1 MIRVGRA
8 TAGDFLGRMA
18 RGSHRRAE
26 AAMATLPEA
35 RLTARVRN
43 LPLPPP
49 LRLSPQG
56 FDLIA
61 EVKRRS
67 PSAGALAAEALPA
80 ARQARRYVSGGA
92 CALSVLTEPGEF
104 GGTLAHLT
112 EVASAVYPAPT
123 LRKDFLVSPY
133 QVLEARAAGA
143 AGVLLIVAMLDDDA
157 FTRVLARALEL
168 EMFVLVELFDEAD
181 LDRASKLLRPFGP
194 AVTGDRCRWLLGVN
208 CRDLRS
214 LAVDFGRFARLA
226 GVLPGDVPRVAES
239 GVETP
244 GLAARVAE
252 LGYGVALVGT
262 ALMRAERPQGL
273 AAELLAAGRASAG
286 GATRCS

>member
-1 MIRVGRA
+1 MIRVA
-8 TAGDFLGRMA
+8 PPAAGDFLERMA
-18 RGSHRRAE
+18 RGSHRRSE

-49 LRLSPQG
+49 LALSRQG

-67 PSAGALAAEALPA
+67 PSVGTLAAETLSA
-80 ARQARRYVSGGA
+80 ARQARRYVAGGA

-104 GGTLAHLT
+104 GGHLAHLT
-112 EVASAVYPAPT
+112 EVASAAYPTPT
-123 LRKDFLVSPY
+123 MRKDFLVSPY

-143 AGVLLIVAMLDDDA
+143 AGVLLIVAMLEDDA
-157 FTRVLARALEL
+157 FKRVLARALEL
-168 EMFVLVELFDEAD
+168 EMFVLVEVFDEAD
-181 LDRASKLLRPFGP
+181 LERATKLLRPCGP
-194 AVTGDRCRWLLGVN
+194 AVTGGRCRWLLGVN
-208 CRDLRS
+208 SRDLRS

-226 GVLPGDVPRVAES
+226 RALPADVPRVAES

-244 GLAARVAE
+244 DLAARVAE

-262 ALMRAERPQGL
+262 ALMRAERPEAL
-273 AAELLAAGRASAG
+273 AAELLAAGRASVG
-286 GATRCS
+286 EPVRCS